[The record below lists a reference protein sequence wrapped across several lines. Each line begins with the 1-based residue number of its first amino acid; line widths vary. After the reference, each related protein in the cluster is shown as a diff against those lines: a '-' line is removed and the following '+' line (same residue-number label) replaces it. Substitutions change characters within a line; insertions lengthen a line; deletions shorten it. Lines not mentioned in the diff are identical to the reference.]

1 MRPNGTR
8 PKSFRHL
15 IVDRAPPHFCWL
27 TQRSVENILAEAAPA
42 SQKARSPRALAEG
55 AAGLPSIRQAV
66 GLRSTRHDPESAAR
80 RQEGHDVAADLPGT
94 GSNASMERTPDGK
107 CGRPRT
113 AEKTL
118 AFHSKESMCV
128 SAGGRRRRLQN
139 LRPGEHADPGLV
151 SVRDADGPGPQAP
164 RVKS

>member
-1 MRPNGTR
+1 MADRWWQNKPSERYWLEATDREDIGADLKAPNADASGRGNWRYTL
-8 PKSFRHL
+8 FRETSP
-15 IVDRAPPHFCWL
+15 VSGR
-27 TQRSVENILAEAAPA
+27 RSLGV
-42 SQKARSPRALAEG
+42 
-55 AAGLPSIRQAV
+55 
-66 GLRSTRHDPESAAR
+66 
-80 RQEGHDVAADLPGT
+80 LPGT
-94 GSNASMERTPDGK
+94 RSNAGMERTPDGK
-107 CGRPRT
+107 FGRPRT

-151 SVRDADGPGPQAP
+151 SVRDADGPGLQAP